1 MKLFQRKKQSE
12 LPRRRR
18 TSGDR
23 IASDESQVSS
33 DIFRRNRTLTGTT
46 SNRLHSSGSSSDLR
60 SPRVKAHN
68 LASMRRK
75 VFGVLV
81 IVILS
86 AGLLWWL
93 INQFTAIPTVIVTDT
108 TITKSINTDKY
119 AKSIQNYL
127 ESNPLG
133 RLQFLLDDRSLSNF
147 VSADLSEVAG
157 VEQRGASGIG
167 QTDFAVTMRKPV
179 AGWSIGDKQ
188 YYVDASGVPF
198 EINYYD
204 KPKVQIIDES
214 GIALNEGVAIASNRF
229 LSFVGR
235 VVALSSSSGY
245 TVTEAI
251 LPAGTTR
258 QLEVRLQGVGPLVK
272 LSIDRPV
279 AEQVEDMSRAVQ
291 YFKDHGQAPQY
302 IDVRVSGKAFYR

>member
-1 MKLFQRKKQSE
+1 MKMLKRKKQSE

-23 IASDESQVSS
+23 TLSDETQVSS

-46 SNRLHSSGSSSDLR
+46 SNRLNSSGGSTDLR

-68 LASMRRK
+68 LASVRRK

-93 INQFTAIPTVIVTDT
+93 ISQFTAIPVVSVLDT
-108 TITKSINTDKY
+108 SISKSVDTSKY
-119 AKSIQNYL
+119 EKSIQSYL

-133 RLQFLLDDRSLSNF
+133 RLQFMLDKNSLSSY
-147 VSADLSEVAG
+147 VSTDLAEVES
-157 VEQRGASGIG
+157 VEQKGASGIG
-167 QTDFAVTMRKPV
+167 QTDFAITMRKPV

-198 EINYYD
+198 DINYFD

-235 VVALSSSSGY
+235 VVSLSSSSGY
-245 TVTEAI
+245 AVTEAI
-251 LPAGTTR
+251 LPEGTTR
-258 QLEVRLQGVGPLVK
+258 QLEVRLQGVVPLVK

-279 AEQVEDMSRAVQ
+279 AKQIEDMSRAVK
-291 YFKDHGQAPQY
+291 YFNDRGQSPQY